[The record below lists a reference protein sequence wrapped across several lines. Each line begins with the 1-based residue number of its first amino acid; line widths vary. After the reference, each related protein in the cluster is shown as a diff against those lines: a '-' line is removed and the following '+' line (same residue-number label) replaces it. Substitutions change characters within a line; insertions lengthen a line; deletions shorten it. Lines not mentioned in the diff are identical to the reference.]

1 METLYISQ
9 DIKSRNYDYGVAPPV
24 DKELFTFACK
34 AAENAAQLTLKWFQ
48 NNDLT
53 ADIKSDG
60 TEVTDAD
67 RSAEDLLRSS
77 INKEFPNDTIIG
89 EEVEDSIGSSHQKW
103 IIDPI
108 DGTASFVRGV
118 PLYSSLLAVIDE
130 HGPAIGIINLPA
142 LGESLIAGRG
152 LGAYRGN
159 LIAEVSKIHSIA
171 ESCVSSSS
179 FDQPWWPREAL
190 LNITS
195 SGAKI
200 RTWGDGYGY
209 FLVGTG
215 RIEAMIDPSLYTYDI
230 AAMLTII
237 PECGGKIT
245 TWSGETELE
254 DKKGW
259 VASNGLIHKNIL
271 EQLNQNL

>member
-1 METLYISQ
+1 M
-9 DIKSRNYDYGVAPPV
+9 APPV
-24 DKELFTFACK
+24 DKELFSFACRV
-34 AAENAAQLTLKWFQ
+34 AEQAAQSTLQWFQ
-48 NNDLT
+48 RTDLRT
-53 ADIKSDG
+53 DIKSDG

-67 RSAEDLLRSS
+67 RAAEDFLRSE
-77 INKEFPNDTIIG
+77 IADAFPNDTVIG
-89 EEVEDSIGSSHQKW
+89 EEAENYVGDSTRRW

-118 PLYSSLLAVIDE
+118 PLYSSLLAMVDE
-130 HGPAIGIINLPA
+130 HGPAIGIIHLPA
-142 LGESLIAGRG
+142 LGESLVAGRG
-152 LGAYRGN
+152 LGAYSGEEK
-159 LIAEVSKIHSIA
+159 ATVSSIKSIT
-171 ESCVSSSS
+171 ESCISSSS
-179 FDQPWWPREAL
+179 FEQPWWPEEAL

-215 RIEAMIDPSLYTYDI
+215 RIEAMIDPSLHIYDV

-237 PECGGKIT
+237 PECGGTIS
-245 TWSGETELE
+245 TWSGETELA

-259 VASNGLIHKNIL
+259 VATNGLIHQEVL
-271 EQLNQNL
+271 STLSSF

>member
-1 METLYISQ
+1 M
-9 DIKSRNYDYGVAPPV
+9 VPPV
-24 DKELFTFACK
+24 DKDFFAFACK
-34 AAENAAQLTLKWFQ
+34 TAENAAQLTLRWFQ
-48 NNDLT
+48 SNDLT

-67 RSAEDLLRSS
+67 RSAEDLLRSAIS
-77 INKEFPNDTIIG
+77 KEFPSDTIIG
-89 EEVEDSIGSSHQKW
+89 EEAEDFIGSSSRKW

-130 HGPAIGIINLPA
+130 YGPAIGIIHLPA
-142 LGESLIAGRG
+142 LGESLVAGRG
-152 LGAYRGN
+152 LGAYTGSQLAR
-159 LIAEVSKIHSIA
+159 VSEINSIK
-171 ESCVSSSS
+171 ESCISSSS
-179 FDQPWWPREAL
+179 FEQPWWPKESL

-245 TWSGETELE
+245 TWSGEAELE
-254 DKKGW
+254 DKQGW
-259 VASNGLIHKNIL
+259 VASNGLIHENIL
-271 EQLNQNL
+271 KKLN

>member
-1 METLYISQ
+1 M
-9 DIKSRNYDYGVAPPV
+9 APPV
-24 DKELFTFACK
+24 DKDLFTFACK
-34 AAENAAQLTLKWFQ
+34 AAEDAAQLTLQWFQ
-48 NNDLT
+48 NSDLT

-67 RSAEDLLRSS
+67 RSAEDLLRSTIS
-77 INKEFPNDTIIG
+77 KEFPSDTIIG
-89 EEVEDSIGSSHQKW
+89 EEAKDSIGSSSRKW

-130 HGPAIGIINLPA
+130 HGPAIGIIQLPA

-152 LGAYRGN
+152 LGAYAGN
-159 LIAEVSKIHSIA
+159 ELAKVSEVHLIE
-171 ESCVSSSS
+171 ESCISSSS
-179 FDQPWWPREAL
+179 FEQPWWPKEAL

-245 TWSGETELE
+245 TWSGESELE

-259 VASNGLIHKNIL
+259 VASNGLIHKSIL
-271 EQLNQNL
+271 NKLH